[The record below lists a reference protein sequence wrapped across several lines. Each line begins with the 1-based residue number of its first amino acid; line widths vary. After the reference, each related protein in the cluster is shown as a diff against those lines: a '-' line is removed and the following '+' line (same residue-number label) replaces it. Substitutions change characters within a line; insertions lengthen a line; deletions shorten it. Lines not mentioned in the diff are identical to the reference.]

1 MDRRHFLKTMTI
13 ASAAIALPKIAAAA
27 THQVAI
33 QGMAF
38 SPASLTVSPGD
49 VIVFTNM
56 DNAPHTATAT
66 DGSWDTGRLNR
77 GQSAEVQ
84 VAAGMNTDYI
94 CAFHRSMK
102 GSFSIG

>member
-1 MDRRHFLKTMTI
+1 MNRRDFFRK
-13 ASAAIALPKIAAAA
+13 AAITGAALALPKMASAA

-38 SPASLTVSPGD
+38 SPATLSVAPGD

-56 DNAPHTATAT
+56 DNAPHTATAN

-77 GQSAEVQ
+77 GQSAQIAVS
-84 VAAGMNTDYI
+84 AGMDGTYFCN
-94 CAFHRSMK
+94 FHRSMK
-102 GSFSIG
+102 GSFTVG

>member
-1 MDRRHFLKTMTI
+1 MNRRNFLRT
-13 ASAAIALPKIAAAA
+13 AAVAGAALALPKVAAAA

-38 SPASLTVSPGD
+38 SPASLNVQPGD

-56 DNAPHTATAT
+56 DSAPHTATANN
-66 DGSWDTGRLNR
+66 GSWDTGRLNR
-77 GQSAEVQ
+77 GQSAQ
-84 VAAGMNTDYI
+84 LTITAGMDSNYF
-94 CAFHRSMK
+94 CAFHRGMK

>member
-1 MDRRHFLKTMTI
+1 MNRRDFLRT
-13 ASAAIALPKIAAAA
+13 AAVTGAALALPKVAAAA

-38 SPASLTVSPGD
+38 SPASLNVSPGD

-56 DNAPHTATAT
+56 DNAPHTATANN
-66 DGSWDTGRLNR
+66 GSWDTGRLNR
-77 GQSAEVQ
+77 GQSAELQ
-84 VAAGMNTDYI
+84 ITAGMDGTYF
-94 CAFHRSMK
+94 CQFHRSMK